1 MSTRTDSYLGSNGQ
15 ILTSGSFAG
24 QAALVGSGRVKVVAA
39 DTQFDLTGSNAGN
52 HSFMHNAAESDTVF
66 TFADGST
73 ATGADIVKNI
83 QIEAPVQKVVTG
95 GSTKVVIFWK

>member
-1 MSTRTDSYLGSNGQ
+1 MSTRTDSYVGSNGQ

-66 TFADGST
+66 TFADGSEYLIFPD
-73 ATGADIVKNI
+73 ADMNNLQPGDVIRLNP
-83 QIEAPVQKVVTG
+83 PVSQG
-95 GSTKVVIFWK
+95 G